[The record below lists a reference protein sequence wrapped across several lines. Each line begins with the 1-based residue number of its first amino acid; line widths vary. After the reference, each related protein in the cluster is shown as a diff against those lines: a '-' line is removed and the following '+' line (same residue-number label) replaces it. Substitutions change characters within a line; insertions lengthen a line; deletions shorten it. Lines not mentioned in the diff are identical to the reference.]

1 MYEKVLKLLQDFPE
15 ARERRFRSKYFLM
28 ALQEKYHEV
37 NWQNFEDVATE
48 YASLIRNWQA
58 VTKDNPTL
66 RGQDYS
72 QGEVLRQ
79 EKILSLKYEVG
90 FSHSGKQSKLL

>member
-15 ARERRFRSKYFLM
+15 ARERRFRSKYFIV
-28 ALQEKYHEV
+28 ALQEKYREL
-37 NWQNFEDVATE
+37 NWYNFEDVATE

>member
-15 ARERRFRSKYFLM
+15 ARERRFRSKYFIV

-37 NWQNFEDVATE
+37 NWYNFEDVATE

>member
-15 ARERRFRSKYFLM
+15 ARERRFRSKHFIRI
-28 ALQEKYHEV
+28 LQEKYHDV
-37 NWQNFEDVATE
+37 HWQNFEDVATE

-66 RGQDYS
+66 RGNDYE

-90 FSHSGKQSKLL
+90 FNETGKQSKLL